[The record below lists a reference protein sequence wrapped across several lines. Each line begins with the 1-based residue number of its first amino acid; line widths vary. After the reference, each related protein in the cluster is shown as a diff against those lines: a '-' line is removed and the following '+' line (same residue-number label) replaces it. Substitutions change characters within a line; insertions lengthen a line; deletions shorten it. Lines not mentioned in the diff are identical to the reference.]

1 MLKVEDGSSA
11 LEVRSI
17 VSHNRPLL
25 TNKNLFCSEIAFGPH
40 CKFKKPKRNR
50 EIEKWL
56 LFVVSSLQN
65 T

>member
-50 EIEKWL
+50 EIEK
-56 LFVVSSLQN
+56 
-65 T
+65 

>member
-1 MLKVEDGSSA
+1 VLKVEDCSSA

-17 VSHNRPLL
+17 MSHNSPLL
-25 TNKNLFCSEIAFGPH
+25 TNKNLVCSEIAFGPH
-40 CKFKKPKRNR
+40 SKVKKPKRNR